1 MIVKEKRPLM
11 EHGYSSDAL
20 VRKVVMLAAIKSVGG
35 SFFVDFLLAFLD
47 ERKVKTSSTNFT
59 QEDTY
64 ILSLV
69 PESFANRRAVPT
81 NEFSAKLKD
90 SWKI

>member
-1 MIVKEKRPLM
+1 MVILLM
-11 EHGYSSDAL
+11 LWLERLSCLQLSSLSVAL
-20 VRKVVMLAAIKSVGG
+20 
-35 SFFVDFLLAFLD
+35 FVDFLLAFLD